1 MRMERPCSCG
11 QHRAMSDHNTTSRQR
26 EPITGQP
33 RQPPLEAAEP
43 SSFREVPINET
54 WYKADLAAD
63 RRLHHRPEVKSLR
76 RGREGQSKGRNNRD
90 TIASSRIED
99 TLATS

>member
-11 QHRAMSDHNTTSRQR
+11 QHRAMSDH
-26 EPITGQP
+26 
-33 RQPPLEAAEP
+33 
-43 SSFREVPINET
+43 
-54 WYKADLAAD
+54 KADLAAD

>member
-11 QHRAMSDHNTTSRQR
+11 QHRAMSDH
-26 EPITGQP
+26 
-33 RQPPLEAAEP
+33 
-43 SSFREVPINET
+43 
-54 WYKADLAAD
+54 KADLAAD

-99 TLATS
+99 TLATSWSPGHSVPHIKRYIAREVFTLISNRQREINQGRIAA